1 MFNKKTIAVALAAAF
16 STSTFAAVDLD
27 ASTSQTVVYASEVVT
42 AGAATA
48 EALNTMGGLLDVT
61 TDLGFTIGNGTT
73 KYIRIDL
80 DGATFAASADGALT
94 VTGSGANT
102 VDLSAGGTDG
112 DDFVIY
118 EVAATADVSPTAV
131 VNLSV
136 ASYDISTSG
145 PSTVTY
151 RLYETA
157 TAAANATD
165 ATLKTASAE
174 FTDLASANTGEFAV
188 GIDNQATVSSE
199 FKAFSAASLGATTA
213 TVGYLDTD
221 LLVDTAYDLDGTP
234 VTADDL
240 LDDQQDLV
248 FTGDFTFG
256 TWTLEASDTC
266 DAASPVAITPT
277 ATGGIIEDLDD
288 STLTSADWYVCVDSG
303 GDTIEKGSYSVT
315 LADDELTDALGTIG
329 YDTTTIEVPY
339 LTTFSEYNQR
349 LYIINNGSSAADYS
363 ISFVGEA
370 ATTATPL
377 AAATGTVPAG
387 EMLMLKVT
395 DIVELEGRTRVSAT
409 VEVEGIDANIQAA
422 TQTVNLADGT
432 TDTVVLNAN
441 SITSPSN

>member
-27 ASTSQTVVYASEVVT
+27 VATSQTVVYASEVVV

-48 EALNTMGGLLDVT
+48 EATNAGNLLDVT
-61 TDLGFTIGNGTT
+61 TELGFSIAADTS
-73 KYIRIDL
+73 KYVRIDL
-80 DGATFAASADGALT
+80 TNAAFATGSTVTFTVAGATVA
-94 VTGSGANT
+94 V
-102 VDLSAGGTDG
+102 SAGGAAG

-118 EVAATADVSPTAV
+118 EVSADTADIGPDAV
-131 VNLSV
+131 VTLA
-136 ASYDISTSG
+136 ASAYDISTTAA
-145 PSTVTY
+145 STVQY

-174 FTDLASANTGEFAV
+174 FTDLASASTGEFAV
-188 GIDNQATVSSE
+188 AINNQSTVASE
-199 FKAFSAASLGATTA
+199 FTEFSAASLGATTA

-221 LLVDTAYDLDGTP
+221 LLVTTAFDLDGTP

-240 LDDQQDLV
+240 LDDQQDVV
-248 FTGDFTFG
+248 FTGDFSFG
-256 TWTLEASDTC
+256 TWTLEADDTC
-266 DAASPVAITPT
+266 NAASPVAITPT

-288 STLTSADWYVCVDSG
+288 TTLTSADWYVCVDSD

-349 LYIINNGSSAADYS
+349 LYLINNGSSDADYS
-363 ISFVGEA
+363 ISFVGESM
-370 ATTATPL
+370 TTATAL
-377 AAATGTVPAG
+377 SGATGTVPAG
-387 EMLMLKVT
+387 EMLVLKVT
-395 DIVELEGRTRVSAT
+395 DIVELDGRTRVSAT

-422 TQTVNLADGT
+422 TQTVNLSDGT

>member
-1 MFNKKTIAVALAAAF
+1 MFNKKHIAVALAAAF
-16 STSTFAAVDLD
+16 STSTFAAVNLD
-27 ASTSQTVVYASEVVT
+27 VTTSQTVVYASEVVV

-48 EALNTMGGLLDVT
+48 EATNASNLLDVT
-61 TDLGFTIGNGTT
+61 TKLGFSIAADTS
-73 KYIRIDL
+73 KYVRFDFTNAAFATGSTVSFSVA
-80 DGATFAASADGALT
+80 GATVA
-94 VTGSGANT
+94 V
-102 VDLSAGGTDG
+102 SAGGAAG

-118 EVAATADVSPTAV
+118 EVSADTADIGPGALVTLA
-131 VNLSV
+131 
-136 ASYDISTSG
+136 ASAYDISTTAA
-145 PSTVTY
+145 STVQY

-174 FTDLASANTGEFAV
+174 FTDLASASTGEFAV
-188 GIDNQATVSSE
+188 AINNQATVSSE
-199 FKAFSAASLGATTA
+199 FKEFSSASLGATTA

-221 LLVDTAYDLDGTP
+221 LLVKTAYDLDGTL
-234 VTADDL
+234 VTATDL
-240 LDDQQDLV
+240 LDDQQDVV

-256 TWTLEASDTC
+256 TWTLEADDNC
-266 DAASPVAITPT
+266 NASSPLSIVPT

-288 STLTSADWYVCVDSG
+288 TALASADWYVCVDSE
-303 GDTIEKGSYSVT
+303 GDTIEKGTYSVT
-315 LADDELTDALGTIG
+315 LADDEISDNLGVIG

-349 LYIINNGSSAADYS
+349 LYLINNGSSPADYS
-363 ISFVGEA
+363 ISFVGESM
-370 ATTATPL
+370 TTITPL
-377 AAATGTVPAG
+377 AGAQGTVPAG